1 MSRSS
6 VVRAS
11 VFCAAFL
18 LTLAAAPRVAAKPLL
33 SEKQIFDQLNQE
45 RQKAGLPIL
54 EWNEPL
60 AEAARSHSLVMAEN
74 DKLAHQ
80 LAGEPPLQ
88 ERIALQGVRFTRAG
102 ENVALTG
109 HLEDV
114 HLGLMGSPGHRANM
128 LSPKYNAVGIGVI
141 EQNGKI
147 YVTQDFAFQVPVYSE
162 AEFGA
167 ALAERLQLPRKATGV
182 WEVNAKPDPLMHNL
196 ACSTDGDAAK
206 LSNGVSGSY
215 LVVFSASEPR
225 LPEEVQKA
233 VTAKGYYHMK
243 FGVCFRPD
251 KEHGPGNFWVV
262 AAFS

>member
-1 MSRSS
+1 MNRSS

-11 VFCAAFL
+11 VFCAAL
-18 LTLAAAPRVAAKPLL
+18 VLMLAAAPLAGASP
-33 SEKQIFDQLNQE
+33 SPEEKQIFDQLNQE
-45 RQKAGLPIL
+45 RQKAGLAIL
-54 EWNEPL
+54 EWNELL
-60 AEAARSHSLVMAEN
+60 AEAARSHSQTMAKD

-102 ENVALTG
+102 ENIALTG
-109 HLEDV
+109 YVEDV
-114 HLGLMGSPGHRANM
+114 HLALMGSAGHRANM
-128 LSPKYNAVGIGVI
+128 LNPKYNAVGIGVI
-141 EQNGKI
+141 KQSGKI

-167 ALAERLQLPRKATGV
+167 ALAERLQLPRKATGM
-182 WEVNAKPDPLMHNL
+182 WKVNAKPDPLMHDL

-206 LSNGVSGSY
+206 LSDGVSGSY

-225 LPEEVQKA
+225 LPEELQKDVA
-233 VTAKGYYHMK
+233 ARGYYRMK